1 MNLNRISLFKKFHT
15 DTNYYIYDTCTNKI
29 LRVSKIIYDIIDK
42 FLLEGSQSVLS
53 YFEEAYPL
61 EALKEAVFQL
71 EQIIEMEQ
79 YFSTLRSLR
88 LQFPLTT
95 QEIEKS
101 LDYGIQQL
109 ILGITE
115 ACNLRCAYCAYSGK
129 YYFQR
134 THTKRF
140 MPLHIAKSAI
150 EYYDQHSNDVETR
163 CITFYGGEPLLAI
176 ETIQQVIDHVKKNF
190 SQNYM
195 FNLSTNGTLLNG
207 ETTRLL
213 IENDVALL
221 VSLDGPAEVHNSVR
235 AYPDGDGS
243 FDMII
248 QNLRALKEEDP
259 NYYKRKVV
267 FRPTI
272 SRFDKIE
279 SMYKFFSENSE
290 NHDLFEGQY
299 VSTGFVDPFDNSMK
313 EGVISTD
320 NGIGYHNLLEKYKQ
334 IKVHG
339 LEVPLF
345 FNEMF
350 EVKLKKIHKRDA
362 SLIPD
367 SLYPNG
373 ICCPGVRR
381 LFCTVDGHYTICE
394 RVNSGLI
401 IGDVRH
407 GIDPTKVISLVEHY
421 IKISDADC
429 SRCWGVRFCTN
440 CFTAIYGNQ
449 FDIERKRQVCNLFL
463 KELENMMK
471 LYCSIRELNYT
482 AFDNL

>member
-1 MNLNRISLFKKFHT
+1 MNPNRVLLFKRFHT
-15 DTNYYIYDTCTNKI
+15 DTHYYIYDTCTNEI
-29 LRVSKIIYDIIDK
+29 LRVSKIIYDIIDI
-42 FLLEGSQSVLS
+42 FLLEDFQSVLS
-53 YFEEAYPL
+53 YFKEAYPL
-61 EALKEAVFQL
+61 EALKEALFRL
-71 EQIIEMEQ
+71 EQIIEMKQ
-79 YFSTLRSLR
+79 YFSILRPFTLK
-88 LQFPLTT
+88 FPLTT

-101 LDYGIQQL
+101 LDSEIQQL

-115 ACNLRCAYCAYSGK
+115 ACNLRCIYCAYSGK

-134 THTKRF
+134 THSRRF
-140 MPLHIAKSAI
+140 MPFHIAKSAI

-163 CITFYGGEPLLAI
+163 YVSFYGGEPLLAI
-176 ETIQQVIDHVKKNF
+176 ETIQQVIDHINKNF

-207 ETTRLL
+207 ETTQLL
-213 IENDVALL
+213 IDNDVALL

-235 AYPDGDGS
+235 TYPDGDGS
-243 FDMII
+243 FDVII
-248 QNLRALKEEDP
+248 QNLRDLKEKDP

-279 SMYKFFSENSE
+279 DMYKFFSE
-290 NHDLFEGQY
+290 NHDLFEGQPIH
-299 VSTGFVDPFDNSMK
+299 TGFVDPFDNSME

-345 FNEMF
+345 FSEMF
-350 EVKLKKIHKRDA
+350 EVKLRRIHKRNA
-362 SLIPD
+362 SLIPG
-367 SLYPNG
+367 SFYPNG
-373 ICCPGVRR
+373 ICCPGVRKI
-381 LFCTVDGHYTICE
+381 FCTVEGYYTVCE

-401 IGDVRH
+401 IGDVRY
-407 GIDPTKVISLVEHY
+407 GIDPTKVISLVERY
-421 IKISDADC
+421 IQMSNADC
-429 SRCWGVRFCTN
+429 SRCWGVRFCN
-440 CFTAIYGNQ
+440 ICFTAIYGNQ

-471 LYCSIRELNYT
+471 LYCSVRELNYT